1 MSRTSFLSPDTT
13 PFVSDADQNPTLPI
27 TALGWRTSEYIADQV
42 RELNV
47 KEDGADLRCAYFPS
61 GSEVTNQLYFFW
73 SVRSSIMMEDLVK
86 PDGCFAAGIWALP

>member
-1 MSRTSFLSPDTT
+1 MTAWVWNRGLFPRFKAAVENPDGADYAVSNALLVFLGMSRTSFLPPDAT

-47 KEDGADLRCAYFPS
+47 K
-61 GSEVTNQLYFFW
+61 V
-73 SVRSSIMMEDLVK
+73 
-86 PDGCFAAGIWALP
+86 